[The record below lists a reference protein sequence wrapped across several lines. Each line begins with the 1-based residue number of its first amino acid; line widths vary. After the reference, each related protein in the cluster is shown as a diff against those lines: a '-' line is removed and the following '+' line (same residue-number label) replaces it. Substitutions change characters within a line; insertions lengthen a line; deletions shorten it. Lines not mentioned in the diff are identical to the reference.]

1 MILSPQQRDDLYELC
16 LQIGDDRLILGHRL
30 SEWCGHGPSLEEDIA
45 LGNIALD
52 CIGQASAF
60 LGLAAEFEQRQR
72 SADDLAYRRD
82 SADFKNVQLVELLNG
97 DFACTIL
104 RQFFYD
110 AFAVPF
116 LEKLSST
123 KHPEVAGLA
132 AKALKEARYH
142 LRHSSEWVKRLGDGT
157 TESAARLNQA
167 LVTLWR
173 YTGELFMDSEGGKR
187 LAQENL
193 GVCPSGVF
201 ASWHETVAGIF
212 SLSNLV
218 LPQSQN
224 DFVPRGR
231 QGLHTEHLGFI
242 LAEMQFL
249 PRAYPDA
256 KW

>member
-1 MILSPQQRDDLYELC
+1 MILTSQHKSDLSEFC
-16 LQIGDDRLILGHRL
+16 LQIGDDRLVLGHRL

-60 LGLAAEFEQRQR
+60 LGLAAEFEERQR

-82 SADFKNVQLVELLNG
+82 SSDFKNVQLVELLNG
-97 DFACTIL
+97 DFATTIL

-110 AFAVPF
+110 AYAVPL
-116 LEKLSST
+116 LERLSTTS
-123 KHPEVAGLA
+123 HPEVAGLA
-132 AKALKEARYH
+132 AKSLKEARYH

-157 TESAARLNQA
+157 SESAARINQA
-167 LVTLWR
+167 LTALWR
-173 YTGELFMDSEGGKR
+173 YTGELFVDSECSKR
-187 LAQENL
+187 LARDNL
-193 GVCPSGVF
+193 GAC
-201 ASWHETVAGIF
+201 ASEVQTVWRSTVALVF
-212 SLSNLV
+212 QAANLV
-218 LPQSQN
+218 LPEQQS
-224 DFVPRGR
+224 DFMPQGR
-231 QGLHTEHLGFI
+231 KGYHTEHLGFI